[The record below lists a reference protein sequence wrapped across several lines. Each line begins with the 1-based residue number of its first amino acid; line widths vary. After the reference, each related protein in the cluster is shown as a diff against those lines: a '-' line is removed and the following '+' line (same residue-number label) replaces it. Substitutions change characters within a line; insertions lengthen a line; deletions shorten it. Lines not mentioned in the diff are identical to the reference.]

1 MEYIIGIGVILG
13 IIVCFIGATWAVVAA
28 IKVGGSFFR
37 YVQSPPFFRYP
48 LLRYVYVA
56 VIVVVIDLS
65 VFTSTLPES
74 VNYYLIIT
82 YIILVPVCLSYPF
95 LRAFLIGGEG
105 STEKKKSTIELLI
118 EGIDLYLSIGVSI
131 TTLLAMVVAIAMAL
145 KMTFA
150 NHSEYEWIEEYI
162 KPFAFFLYFSCFF
175 GASVA
180 LLTGQPLLRYVY
192 AAVII
197 FVIHLSVFTSFTSTL
212 PEWVSFCFPFLFI
225 MVVLASISAILFTVH
240 PEAGDPLDF
249 WD

>member
-1 MEYIIGIGVILG
+1 MEYIIGGILG
-13 IIVCFIGATWAVVAA
+13 ILGPIVFFFVWLAV
-28 IKVGGSFFR
+28 IKVGGSFLK
-37 YVQSPPFFRYP
+37 YVQSPPFFRCP

-74 VNYYLIIT
+74 VNYYLITT

-105 STEKKKSTIELLI
+105 STEKKKNTIELLI

-131 TTLLAMVVAIAMAL
+131 ATLLAMVVAIAMAL
-145 KMTFA
+145 KITVA
-150 NHSEYEWIEEYI
+150 NHSEYEWIDKHI
-162 KPFAFFLYFSCFF
+162 KSIALILYFSCFF
-175 GASVA
+175 GASLA
-180 LLTGQPLLRYVY
+180 LLMGHPLLRFVY

-212 PEWVSFCFPFLFI
+212 PEWVSICFPLLFI
-225 MVVLASISAILFTVH
+225 TVVLASIVAILFTVH
-240 PEAGDPLDF
+240 PEAGDPLD
-249 WD
+249 WWW